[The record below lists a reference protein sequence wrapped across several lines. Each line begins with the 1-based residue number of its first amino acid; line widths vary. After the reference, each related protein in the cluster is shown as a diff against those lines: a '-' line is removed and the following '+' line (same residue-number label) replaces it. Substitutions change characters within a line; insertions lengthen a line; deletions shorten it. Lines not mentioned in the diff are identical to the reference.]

1 MLALAPSYFHKIL
14 KEELE
19 MEKSIID
26 REEVIK
32 CIKFVPCRGDGGA
45 AAEQVPLPPGCV
57 QVSCDWWRVLLY
69 SPLIGPASPISR
81 DSSLTASS
89 GRLSR

>member
-1 MLALAPSYFHKIL
+1 MWSTTLKSIMLALAPFYFHKIL

-32 CIKFVPCRGDGGA
+32 CIKYRAGN
-45 AAEQVPLPPGCV
+45 E
-57 QVSCDWWRVLLY
+57 S
-69 SPLIGPASPISR
+69 
-81 DSSLTASS
+81 
-89 GRLSR
+89 